1 MSRSVIF
8 LSKEKW
14 QGPPARARCSLFVPW
29 EMNVLAASKLG
40 AVLKKKQ
47 GPAECRSCRLALSV
61 LPLHQLA
68 SSLLL
73 PASLKEGKK
82 IWVVETTSSFSSSAL
97 HLPVLSPA
105 WQDCSGSAVVTVL
118 GHDLDTPNRCEDS

>member
-1 MSRSVIF
+1 MLHQIKFIPANHRGGGEGEVMSRSVIF

-73 PASLKEGKK
+73 PASLKEGK
-82 IWVVETTSSFSSSAL
+82 TN
-97 HLPVLSPA
+97 
-105 WQDCSGSAVVTVL
+105 L
-118 GHDLDTPNRCEDS
+118 GCRDH